1 MTALMSMISSRYTGM
16 VLIRSLNLLINIV
29 FTVWRISLITFKHV
43 NNIVDNGRR
52 EVDILLPININQ
64 YISIIA
70 SILKPSVPSRLLYD
84 EDIKVMIVTS
94 PNSRLDFLVKMDE
107 ALFDRLRISSLTTA
121 PERGSPST
129 RVMFFLPCHTQPV
142 SSTPLGDTEKR

>member
-1 MTALMSMISSRYTGM
+1 MDDI
-16 VLIRSLNLLINIV
+16 
-29 FTVWRISLITFKHV
+29 
-43 NNIVDNGRR
+43 R

-70 SILKPSVPSRLLYD
+70 SILKPSVSNRLLYD

-107 ALFDRLRISSLTTA
+107 ALIYQLNR
-121 PERGSPST
+121 
-129 RVMFFLPCHTQPV
+129 
-142 SSTPLGDTEKR
+142 

>member
-1 MTALMSMISSRYTGM
+1 MCVSHFSLWVHSQQRLYFTESPNFNYQVGLNKTFIAQSVTRPMTALMSMISSRYTGM
-16 VLIRSLNLLINIV
+16 VWIRWLNLLINIV

-52 EVDILLPININQ
+52 EVDIILLPININQ

-84 EDIKVMIVTS
+84 EDIKVTIVTG
-94 PNSRLDFLVKMDE
+94 PNSR
-107 ALFDRLRISSLTTA
+107 R
-121 PERGSPST
+121 
-129 RVMFFLPCHTQPV
+129 
-142 SSTPLGDTEKR
+142 

>member
-1 MTALMSMISSRYTGM
+1 MDDI
-16 VLIRSLNLLINIV
+16 
-29 FTVWRISLITFKHV
+29 
-43 NNIVDNGRR
+43 R

-70 SILKPSVPSRLLYD
+70 SILKPSVSNKLLYD

-121 PERGSPST
+121 PERGSPSK
-129 RVMFFLPCHTQPV
+129 RMIFFLPA
-142 SSTPLGDTEKR
+142 GE